1 MMNKISKL
9 FKALSLLLSNPSLLN
24 EVLDSP
30 LNRKKEFLK
39 QYALSCGLDYVHL
52 ADLINE
58 NSLHLNNYSYQGGNS
73 FPTDLILL
81 KKLCE
86 QKSDCNYFEI
96 GTWRGE
102 SAIAVADSCR
112 HCYTLNLSNQ
122 EMEAIGLEKDYI
134 NQHEIFSRSNPKITH
149 LKGDSTKFDFSPYFG
164 KMDVVFVDG
173 NHHYDFVLNDT
184 KAAFKLLKDENSVIV
199 WHDYTKNGE
208 DIRWDI
214 LKAILDGSDERNRKY
229 IYQVKDTMSAI
240 YTKKNIPTHPNS
252 FWKAPKYSF
261 DIQLNIRPLQ

>member
-1 MMNKISKL
+1 MMNKFSKL
-9 FKALSLLLSNPSLLN
+9 FKALSLLFSQPSLLN
-24 EVLDSP
+24 EVLDSS
-30 LNRKKEFLK
+30 LHRKKEFLK
-39 QYALSCGLDYVHL
+39 RYSLNSGLDFIHL

-58 NSLHLNNYSYQGGNS
+58 KSVHVSNYSYQGGNS

-81 KKLCE
+81 QKLCE
-86 QKSDCNYFEI
+86 QKNSCNYFEI

-102 SAIAVADSCR
+102 SAIAVAESCE
-112 HCYTLNLSNQ
+112 HCYTLNLSKQ

-134 NQHEIFSRSNPKITH
+134 DQHEFFSKHNPKITH
-149 LKGDSTKFDFSPYFG
+149 LKGDSTQFDFSPYYG

-173 NHHYDFVLNDT
+173 NHHYDFVFNDT
-184 KAAFKLLKDENSVIV
+184 KVAFKLLKDENSVIV

-214 LKAILDGSDERNRKY
+214 LKAILDGSEEKDRKY

-240 YTKKNIPTHPNS
+240 FTKKNIPAHPNS
-252 FWKAPKYSF
+252 FWKVPKYSF
-261 DIQLNIRPLQ
+261 DIQINIKPLQ